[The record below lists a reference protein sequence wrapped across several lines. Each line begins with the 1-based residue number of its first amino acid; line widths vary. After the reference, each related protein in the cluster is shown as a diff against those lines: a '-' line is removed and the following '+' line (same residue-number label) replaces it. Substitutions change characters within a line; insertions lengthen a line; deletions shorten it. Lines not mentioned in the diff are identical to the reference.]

1 MTTAASPS
9 RAAGRAPS
17 REKIG
22 QPVQTQGQMR
32 GRTRIETSVVD
43 GLGLARKLRAEM
55 AEQVAA
61 LTGSADAAEGA
72 AAVAERPAASA
83 FHAGA
88 RPPCLATLRVGED
101 PASRAY
107 VAGKHRACR
116 RAGFISRNLELPANT
131 SQKELLAQIEALN
144 QDGEV
149 DGILVQLPLPKGL
162 DAVAAACAIAAE
174 KDVDGVG
181 PVNAGRLLVG
191 GAGLFP
197 CTPLGILAI
206 LDHYGVELRGAN
218 AVVIGRS
225 NIVGKPVSLL
235 LQRRDATV
243 TMCHSRSRNLPE
255 ICQSADLL
263 VACTGVPRLVKAG
276 WIQPGA
282 AVMDVGA
289 TYVSGKSGNLEG
301 PVGDVDFEAAL
312 GRAGLI
318 TPHRRGV
325 GPMTITMLLRNTL
338 DAYRQRM
345 GAA

>member
-1 MTTAASPS
+1 MSTAASPS
-9 RAAGRAPS
+9 RAAGRAQS

-22 QPVQTQGQMR
+22 PQGRAQ
-32 GRTRIETSVVD
+32 GRARIETSVVD

-55 AEQVAA
+55 AAQIAA
-61 LTGSADAAEGA
+61 LTGSAAAEKA
-72 AAVAERPAASA
+72 TAVAERPAASA
-83 FHAGA
+83 FHPGA
-88 RPPCLATLRVGED
+88 TRPPCLATVRVGED

-116 RAGFISRNLELPANT
+116 RAGFTSRNLELPANT

-144 QDGEV
+144 RDGEV

-162 DAVAAACAIAAE
+162 DAVDAACAIAAE

-206 LDHYGVELRGAN
+206 LDHYGVQLSGAN

-255 ICQSADLL
+255 LCRRADLL
-263 VACTGVPRLVKAG
+263 VACTGVPRLVKSD

-289 TYVSGKSGNLEG
+289 TYINGE

-325 GPMTITMLLRNTL
+325 GPMTITMLLQNTL

>member
-1 MTTAASPS
+1 MSTAASPS

-22 QPVQTQGQMR
+22 PPQIQTQGR
-32 GRTRIETSVVD
+32 ARVETSVVD

-55 AEQVAA
+55 AAQVAA
-61 LTGSADAAEGA
+61 LTGSAAAERA
-72 AAVAERPAASA
+72 TAVAERPAASA
-83 FHAGA
+83 FHPGA
-88 RPPCLATLRVGED
+88 RPPCLATVRVGED

-116 RAGFISRNLELPANT
+116 RAGFTSRNLELPANT

-144 QDGEV
+144 RDGEV

-206 LDHYGVELRGAN
+206 LDHYGVQLSGAN

-255 ICQSADLL
+255 LCRRADLL
-263 VACTGVPRLVKAG
+263 VACTGVPRLVKAD

-289 TYVSGKSGNLEG
+289 TYINGE

-325 GPMTITMLLRNTL
+325 GPMTITMLLQNTL
-338 DAYRQRM
+338 DAYRKRM